1 MFCVP
6 CFSGAS
12 CCSFYAVAGWGG
24 GFLVFL
30 SGVFILLLYYFYF
43 GPLFRSLINVCY
55 LLVILDF
62 VRGGFVGSAD

>member
-1 MFCVP
+1 M
-6 CFSGAS
+6 
-12 CCSFYAVAGWGG
+12 
-24 GFLVFL
+24 FL

-43 GPLFRSLINVCY
+43 GPLFGSLINVCY